1 MRHSLITALQDFA
14 GAVIVVSHDRGLL
27 RSVCDQFWL
36 VADGAVTDF
45 EGDLEDYSN
54 WLEKRGSTASTPSVP
69 KVRGDA
75 RGDKGRGQKRE
86 KAEARNDVAPKRQE
100 IKSIETSLDKLGQ
113 ERAKLEKELAGLDYA
128 RDPAHARRV
137 TERHAAL
144 IREVEQLETRW
155 LELSERL
162 ESLNG

>member
-1 MRHSLITALQDFA
+1 
-14 GAVIVVSHDRGLL
+14 VIVVSHDRGLL

-54 WLEKRGSTASTPSVP
+54 WLEKRGTAASTPAAP
-69 KVRGDA
+69 KPRSENDK
-75 RGDKGRGQKRE
+75 RDKRRDKG
-86 KAEARNDVAPKRQE
+86 ARSDSTPKRQE
-100 IKSIETSLDKLGQ
+100 IKSIETTLEKLGQ
-113 ERAKLEKELAGLDYA
+113 ERARLEKELEGVDFA
-128 RDPAHARRV
+128 RDPAHARKV
-137 TERHAAL
+137 TERHGAL